1 MSLNNEDI
9 KQLIAILQRGLTDSD
24 DEDTESEPVKKQKT
38 TKKSANIKNID
49 KVDNK
54 SKQINKFDTMME
66 RDMHKND
73 SKIDQ
78 LLSVH
83 PPTTRSREFEP
94 VKVQCRV
101 CQRVEEINPNLVF
114 DSPGR
119 YKCNRCSGAP
129 G

>member
-1 MSLNNEDI
+1 MPLKNDDI
-9 KQLIAILQRGLTDSD
+9 KQLIAILQRGLSDSNEE
-24 DEDTESEPVKKQKT
+24 EDNAITRPAKKRKAKEVQ
-38 TKKSANIKNID
+38 SNNID
-49 KVDNK
+49 IENNK
-54 SKQINKFDTMME
+54 TKRINKFDAMME

-83 PPTTRSREFEP
+83 PPTTRSREFDP
-94 VKVQCRV
+94 VRVQCRV
-101 CQRVEEINPNLVF
+101 CQRTEDVNPNLIL

>member
-73 SKIDQ
+73 LKIDQ

>member
-1 MSLNNEDI
+1 MPLKDDDI
-9 KQLIAILQRGLTDSD
+9 KQLIAILQRGLVDSSETDTKA
-24 DEDTESEPVKKQKT
+24 EPPAQTRKPRKRKKVEPNNTE
-38 TKKSANIKNID
+38 
-49 KVDNK
+49 DNK
-54 SKQINKFDTMME
+54 PKRINKFDTMME
-66 RDMHKND
+66 KDMHKND

-83 PPTTRSREFEP
+83 PPTTRSREFDP
-94 VKVQCRV
+94 VRVQCRV
-101 CQRVEEINPNLVF
+101 CQRVEEVNPNLVF